1 MNKDFV
7 IGELVESI
15 NGRDKSTIYMVSDI
29 TNNGQ
34 IVLVNGKNKTFTNPK
49 IKNKKHIKSLN
60 FIVSHLQEK
69 LKLNKNIFDA
79 EVYSSIKKYKE
90 S

>member
-1 MNKDFV
+1 MNKDFK
-7 IGELVESI
+7 IGELVESL

-29 TNNGQ
+29 TNNGD

-60 FIVSHLQEK
+60 FIVSHLQDK

>member
-1 MNKDFV
+1 MDKDFK
-7 IGELVESI
+7 IGELVESLC
-15 NGRDKSTIYMVSDI
+15 GRDKSTIYMVSDI
-29 TNNGQ
+29 TNNGD

-60 FIVSHLQEK
+60 FIVSHLQDK